1 MSHQDTGFR
10 HPSPLDYRAFT
21 RVWTRSTLQY
31 VNFRLFVFL
40 LLTKKAQERQT
51 DRCEIEKAAL
61 LLLNRKIPFIGG
73 VLPSLLALD
82 DWKWKKRADI
92 EIDRPYGMRF
102 FRPRLL
108 RMFEQNIHSFI
119 RGVKAGENSPQLDEE
134 AVASLPYLYYYY
146 YHYSSE
152 LFIGGNN
159 FLLRWWRTVC

>member
-1 MSHQDTGFR
+1 MLGYLISSYSIPFNSVRCSRCSAFLEEDTGFVT
-10 HPSPLDYRAFT
+10 PALSSLDCRAFT
-21 RVWTRSTLQY
+21 RVWIRSTLQY
-31 VNFRLFVFL
+31 VNFRLFGFL

-108 RMFEQNIHSFI
+108 RMFEHNTHSLI
-119 RGVKAGENSPQLDEE
+119 
-134 AVASLPYLYYYY
+134 YT
-146 YHYSSE
+146 SS
-152 LFIGGNN
+152 
-159 FLLRWWRTVC
+159 